1 MLRYFWGF
9 VYVLLAIFK
18 TLPNH
23 LCCFNFLLLMS
34 YTCVHCLYFVSGMN
48 CFNLNFDALISEMT
62 AQGEMLTLTKTE
74 FYICCAT
81 FNIIDIS
88 INHNPTETQVEQ
100 LGASLVQIRIFSEQ
114 NSAVVSYQNE

>member
-1 MLRYFWGF
+1 M
-9 VYVLLAIFK
+9 LLAIFK

-23 LCCFNFLLLMS
+23 LGCFNFLLLMS
-34 YTCVHCLYFVSGMN
+34 YTCVNCLYFVSAMN
-48 CFNLNFDALISEMT
+48 CFNLNFDALISDM
-62 AQGEMLTLTKTE
+62 TLTKIE
-74 FYICCAT
+74 FYICCTT

-100 LGASLVQIRIFSEQ
+100 LGASLVQIRIFSEE